1 MIYNAVAYKDKSKKT
16 AYQNEFIKQA
26 YDRINLTVEKGQKEV
41 IRAAA
46 ERAGESVNAYI
57 NAAIAQRME
66 REK

>member
-1 MIYNAVAYKDKSKKT
+1 MAYKNKSDAIK
-16 AYQNEFIKQA
+16 YNNDFIKQA
-26 YDRINLTVEKGQKEV
+26 YDRINLTVEKGQKEI

-46 ERAGESVNAYI
+46 ERAGERVNAYI

>member
-1 MIYNAVAYKDKSKKT
+1 MAYKNKPDAIK
-16 AYQNEFIKQA
+16 YNNDFIKQA

-46 ERAGESVNAYI
+46 EREGEKVNTY
-57 NAAIAQRME
+57 NKNAIAQRME

>member
-1 MIYNAVAYKDKSKKT
+1 MAYKNKSDAIK
-16 AYQNEFIKQA
+16 YNNDFIKQA
-26 YDRINLTVEKGQKEV
+26 YDRINLTVEKGQKEK

>member
-1 MIYNAVAYKDKSKKT
+1 MAYKDKSKKT

-26 YDRINLTVEKGQKEV
+26 YDRINLTVPKGQKEL
-41 IRAAA
+41 IQAAA

-57 NAAIAQRME
+57 NTAISERME

>member
-1 MIYNAVAYKDKSKKT
+1 MAYKNKSDAIK
-16 AYQNEFIKQA
+16 YNNDFIKQA

-57 NAAIAQRME
+57 NVAIAQRME

>member
-1 MIYNAVAYKDKSKKT
+1 MAYKDKSDAIK
-16 AYQNEFIKQA
+16 YNNNFIKDK
-26 YDRINLTVEKGQKEV
+26 YDRINLTVEKGQKEI

-46 ERAGESVNAYI
+46 EQAGESVNAYI

>member
-1 MIYNAVAYKDKSKKT
+1 MAYKNKSDAIK
-16 AYQNEFIKQA
+16 YNNDFIKQA
-26 YDRINLTVEKGQKEV
+26 YDRINLTVEKGQKEK

-46 ERAGESVNAYI
+46 ERAEESVNAYI

>member
-1 MIYNAVAYKDKSKKT
+1 VAYKNKSDAIK
-16 AYQNEFIKQA
+16 YNNDFIKQA

-46 ERAGESVNAYI
+46 ERAGEKVNTYI
-57 NAAIAQRME
+57 KNAIAQRME

>member
-1 MIYNAVAYKDKSKKT
+1 MAYKNKSDAIK
-16 AYQNEFIKQA
+16 YNNYFIKQA